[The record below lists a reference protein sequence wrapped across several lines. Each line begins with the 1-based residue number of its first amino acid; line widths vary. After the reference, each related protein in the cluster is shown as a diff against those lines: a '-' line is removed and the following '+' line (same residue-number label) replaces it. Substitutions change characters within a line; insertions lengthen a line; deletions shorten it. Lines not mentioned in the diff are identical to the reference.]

1 MEDRAAISLLKQGDL
16 RGMEILVKRYQL
28 QAIHAGQLI
37 LRDRDL
43 AEEVVQSAF
52 LRLPEI
58 IRTFDDDRSFKPW
71 FMQIVV
77 NDALKAIRQDNRWVE
92 LPEEADEDAARMAG
106 WLIDVADPPEIQIIT
121 AETRQTVRKAL
132 QLLTPEQRSVIVM
145 RYFLEMSGD
154 EMASKMDRPLS
165 TIKWWL
171 HSAKQRLHEILQ

>member
-16 RGMEILVKRYQL
+16 RGLEILVKRYQV

-37 LRDRDL
+37 LRDRGL

-58 IRTFDDDRSFKPW
+58 VHKFDDARPFKPW
-71 FMQIVV
+71 FMRIVI
-77 NDALKAIRQDNRWVE
+77 NDALKATRRDNRLVE
-92 LPEEADEDAARMAG
+92 LPEEADEDASRMAN
-106 WLIDVADPPEIQIIT
+106 WLRDGADPPEIQIIT
-121 AETRQTVRKAL
+121 AETRQAVRKAL

-154 EMASKMDRPLS
+154 DMASKMDRPLS

-171 HSAKQRLHEILQ
+171 HSAKQRLREILQ

>member
-16 RGMEILVKRYQL
+16 LGLEILVKRYQV

-58 IRTFDDDRSFKPW
+58 VHKFDDARPFKPW
-71 FMQIVV
+71 FMRIVV
-77 NDALKAIRQDNRWVE
+77 NDALKATRRDNRLVE
-92 LPEEADEDAARMAG
+92 LPEDADEDAARMAD
-106 WLIDVADPPEIQIIT
+106 WLMDGADPPEIQIIT

-132 QLLTPEQRSVIVM
+132 RLLTPEQRSVIVM
-145 RYFLEMSGD
+145 RYYLEMSGE

-171 HSAKQRLHEILQ
+171 HSAKQRLREILQ